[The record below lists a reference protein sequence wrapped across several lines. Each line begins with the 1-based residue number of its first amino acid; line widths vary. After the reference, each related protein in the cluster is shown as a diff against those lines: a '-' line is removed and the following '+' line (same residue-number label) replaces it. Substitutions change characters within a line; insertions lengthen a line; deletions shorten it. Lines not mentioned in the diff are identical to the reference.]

1 MKNLKIK
8 VTLFVAV
15 VLVASLGW
23 VKSQK
28 VAEISDLTLENVE
41 ALASGEDSGGWYVY
55 HYTLDNG
62 TPAKNCIRGGDQSC

>member
-41 ALASGEDSGGWYVY
+41 ALASGEGSGLCHGYGSTYCPYNAGWVY
-55 HYTLDNG
+55 RVD
-62 TPAKNCIRGGDQSC
+62 